1 MASMKNAI
9 HSGKALARVD
19 GVEALRC
26 IAAVMI
32 VVFHTVALTRMV
44 IPSYLDVIRTHF
56 GLGVP
61 LFYTLSGFVLAYGYA
76 DSLGT
81 RDRVVRFYI
90 RRFFRIAPLFYL
102 MVGVWILFSKL
113 RWDLSVGYPDIVLN
127 LTLLFGL
134 VPGMHE
140 SIVWAGWSIGIE
152 ILFYIVFPLMALLL
166 TSRASAVVACC
177 VSAVI
182 SSMEYRALT
191 GLNVG
196 SYAYMNLIT
205 QLPFFISGIL
215 AYLVWRDDG
224 FTRRRLLGRVM
235 LFGTLCAAAA
245 VVYLPIV
252 HTVLLSIRG
261 VAADLYVWAP
271 IFAALIMSICYS
283 PNRIVVNRVSR
294 HLGRASFS
302 MYLVHPL
309 MIVMLPP
316 VYRVLDAALGSGTIG
331 VAGRIVS
338 TLAVVAAVASLSYA
352 AVEKPGIRLG
362 AAVADKYARP
372 ASGRDRSQLP
382 V

>member
-1 MASMKNAI
+1 
-9 HSGKALARVD
+9 
-19 GVEALRC
+19 
-26 IAAVMI
+26 
-32 VVFHTVALTRMV
+32 
-44 IPSYLDVIRTHF
+44 
-56 GLGVP
+56 VP
-61 LFYTLSGFVLAYGYA
+61 
-76 DSLGT
+76 
-81 RDRVVRFYI
+81 
-90 RRFFRIAPLFYL
+90 
-102 MVGVWILFSKL
+102 K
-113 RWDLSVGYPDIVLN
+113 
-127 LTLLFGL
+127 
-134 VPGMHE
+134 
-140 SIVWAGWSIGIE
+140 
-152 ILFYIVFPLMALLL
+152 
-166 TSRASAVVACC
+166 
-177 VSAVI
+177 
-182 SSMEYRALT
+182 
-191 GLNVG
+191 
-196 SYAYMNLIT
+196 
-205 QLPFFISGIL
+205 
-215 AYLVWRDDG
+215 
-224 FTRRRLLGRVM
+224 